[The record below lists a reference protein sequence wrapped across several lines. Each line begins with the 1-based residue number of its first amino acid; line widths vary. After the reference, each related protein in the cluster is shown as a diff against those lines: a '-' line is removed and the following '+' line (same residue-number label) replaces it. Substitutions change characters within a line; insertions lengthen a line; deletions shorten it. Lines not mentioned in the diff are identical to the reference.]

1 MNIKF
6 NDAELLRF
14 VILFL
19 PFAPFV
25 SGADQSGRHKESRQH
40 MQGLYLLYIL
50 FDYSFLYK
58 VRMAYP
64 HFY

>member
-40 MQGLYLLYIL
+40 M
-50 FDYSFLYK
+50 
-58 VRMAYP
+58 
-64 HFY
+64 